1 MIRLRHLATIAN
13 SNVDKIT
20 DPEEIPVRLCNYV
33 DVYKND
39 RITDDMAFM
48 AASATRTEINKFGLK
63 VGDVIITKDSE
74 DRSDIAVPAYVS
86 ETAPDLVCGYHLALL
101 RGRPQ
106 LISSAFLFWA
116 LQSKRA
122 REAFS
127 NAAGGVTRFG
137 LTLDGMKSV
146 VLPCPDRET
155 QEAITDFLDCEIARI
170 NQLIEKKGR
179 LIELIK
185 ERERA
190 CITYKFSQLDA
201 YTWQIRHLGKLKNG
215 AGFPIGLQGDPHQ
228 DIAFFKVKHL
238 KTHGLDTAIT
248 DTDDTVS
255 KETARSLCATVFPK
269 GTIVFAKIGA
279 ALLLRRFSMLGRVAC
294 IDNNMSAFIPN
305 EKLIEP
311 NFALLGLSQAD
322 MMTMVQPGAVPS
334 LNTEAFYSF
343 RIPLP
348 SREVQR
354 NFVDEFR
361 LWRSTIIQIIEKT
374 QRSIECLC
382 EFRSALIT
390 AAVTGRIDVATWS
403 KRGQTDRRLDEI
415 EEGCGHDL

>member
-1 MIRLRHLATIAN
+1 MRMIRLRHLATIAN
-13 SNVDKIT
+13 SNVDKVT
-20 DPEEIPVRLCNYV
+20 NSDEIPVRLCNYV

-86 ETAPDLVCGYHLALL
+86 KTAPDLVCGYHLALL

-106 LISSAFLFWA
+106 LISGAFLFWA

-122 REAFS
+122 QEAFS

-146 VLPCPDRET
+146 VLPCPDREA
-155 QEAITDFLDCEIARI
+155 QEAITDFLDCEIAHI
-170 NQLIEKKGR
+170 NQLIEKKDR
-179 LIELIK
+179 LIELVK
-185 ERERA
+185 EGEFAR
-190 CITYKFSQLDA
+190 IIYKFSQLDA
-201 YTWQIRHLGKLKNG
+201 HTWQIRHLGKLKNG
-215 AGFPIGLQGDPHQ
+215 AGFPIRLQGDPHQ

-238 KTHGLDTAIT
+238 KNHGLDTAIT

-322 MMTMVQPGAVPS
+322 MMTMVQLGAVPS

-348 SREVQR
+348 SREVQH

-390 AAVTGRIDVATWS
+390 AAVTGRIDVANWD

-415 EEGCGHDL
+415 EEGVQV